1 MANFT
6 SVAIFLPEIV
16 SSQFAEILH
25 EAICAIRGLP
35 LPFSAAKIDH
45 SSSIFIFLQHV
56 EDYTFGLSS
65 LLCICL
71 DHKPSS
77 LNFMTFSHICMDIF
91 LDLPMVML

>member
-6 SVAIFLPEIV
+6 SAAIFPPEIV
-16 SSQFAEILH
+16 SGQYIEILH

-35 LPFSAAKIDH
+35 LPFSAAKIER
-45 SSSIFIFLQHV
+45 SSSIFIFLQNV
-56 EDYTFGLSS
+56 EDYTFELSS

-77 LNFMTFSHICMDIF
+77 LNFMTFSHICLDIF
-91 LDLPMVML
+91 LDLPMLML